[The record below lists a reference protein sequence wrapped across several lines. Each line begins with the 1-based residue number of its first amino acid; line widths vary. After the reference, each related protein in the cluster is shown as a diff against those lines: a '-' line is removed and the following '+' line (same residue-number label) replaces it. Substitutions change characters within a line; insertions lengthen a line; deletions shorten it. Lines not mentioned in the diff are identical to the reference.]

1 MLLTHIQKNYIRK
14 NIRKEDIP
22 LIAQKINASRENVLD
37 YLKKRWGEEKLQ
49 NFINKSIISQ
59 QAPSEKESHDW
70 FKNHWI
76 PILILFFLIL
86 ATYANALTNEFVS
99 DDIAEIAKN
108 PSVGHF
114 SYIFTHPFGFIRLIL
129 NWMAYQIGGLTPIFF
144 RLINIFFHS
153 GNVILIY
160 ILFNLLYSSRK
171 LGFIVAAIFAVH
183 PAISEAVVWISGGT
197 YPQYSF
203 FFLLSFL
210 FYILSA
216 KRKFFYCV
224 SNKLVYLLSS
234 IFYSFSFMS
243 HPVMPL
249 ALFLVFPLYEFV
261 FGDLRKNWLK
271 AMPYLLLS
279 IAYVFINLGALPER
293 ETTLQSVHYQERG
306 FDNIFLLIPIALSSY
321 FELIFY
327 PAVLTLYHSELVFG
341 IFQFGTIVFIIAVF
355 TAGVIFFKKNKSI
368 LFWLLFSLL
377 ALSPTLTP
385 LRLNWIVAERY
396 LYLPSL
402 GIFALAGIGIL
413 KFRKYKWVII
423 FLLALTLIALSARTI
438 LRNIDWKNE
447 DNLWIA
453 TGKTSPSSPN
463 NHNNLGDVY
472 GRQGDKQKALQEF
485 QTAIALKPNYGDAY
499 HNLANTYR
507 EIGQLD
513 KALENYQ
520 KALQFNPNLWQ
531 SHQNIAAIYYSQAQY
546 DKALEQL
553 DQAVKISPKIPNLWN
568 NLGVVY
574 LTLDNKQKAKEAF
587 NNALFLDPQN
597 QIAKQGLIEAG
608 K

>member
-1 MLLTHIQKNYIRK
+1 
-14 NIRKEDIP
+14 
-22 LIAQKINASRENVLD
+22 
-37 YLKKRWGEEKLQ
+37 
-49 NFINKSIISQ
+49 
-59 QAPSEKESHDW
+59 
-70 FKNHWI
+70 I
-76 PILILFFLIL
+76 PILILIFLIL
-86 ATYANALTNEFVS
+86 ATYANSLTNEFVS

-108 PSVGHF
+108 PDVGRF

-197 YPQYSF
+197 YPQYGF
-203 FFLLSFL
+203 FFLSSFI
-210 FYILSA
+210 FYILSE
-216 KRKFFYCV
+216 KK
-224 SNKLVYLLSS
+224 KLFYLLSS
-234 IFYSFSFMS
+234 IFYSFTLMS

-271 AMPYLLLS
+271 VAPYLLLS

-306 FDNIFLLIPIALSSY
+306 FDNIFLLVPVALSSY

-341 IFQFGTIVFIIAVF
+341 IFQFGILGFIIAVF
-355 TAGVIFFKKNKSI
+355 TAAVLFFKKNKSI

-385 LRLNWIVAERY
+385 FRLNWIVAERY

-402 GIFALAGIGIL
+402 GIFALVGIGLL
-413 KFRKYKWVII
+413 KFKKYKGIII
-423 FLLALTLIALSARTI
+423 FLFALILVALSARTI
-438 LRNIDWKNE
+438 LRNSDWKNE

-499 HNLANTYR
+499 HNLANTQR
-507 EIGQLD
+507 ELNQLD
-513 KALENYQ
+513 KALESYQ
-520 KALQFNPNLWQ
+520 KALEFNPNLWQ
-531 SHQNIAAIYYSQAQY
+531 SHQNIAAIYFQSKQY
-546 DKALEQL
+546 GLAMESIQKAL
-553 DQAVKISPKIPNLWN
+553 VINPKNLN
-568 NLGVVY
+568 LQVNLGVIY
-574 LTLDNKQKAKEAF
+574 LSLGQKEKAKEIFSAI
-587 NNALFLDPQN
+587 LSIDPQN
-597 QIAKQGLIEAG
+597 QIARQGLLEAN

>member
-1 MLLTHIQKNYIRK
+1 MPLTHIQKNYIRK
-14 NIRKEDIP
+14 NIRKEDVS
-22 LIAQKINASRENVLD
+22 LIAQKINASKEDIFD

-59 QAPSEKESHDW
+59 QAPSEKKSHDW
-70 FKNHWI
+70 FKNHQI
-76 PILILFFLIL
+76 PILILIFLIL
-86 ATYANALTNEFVS
+86 ATYANSLTNEFVS

-108 PSVGHF
+108 PDVGRF

-197 YPQYSF
+197 YPQYGF
-203 FFLLSFL
+203 FFLSSFI
-210 FYILSA
+210 FYILSE
-216 KRKFFYCV
+216 KK
-224 SNKLVYLLSS
+224 KLFYLLSS
-234 IFYSFSFMS
+234 IFYSFTLMS

-261 FGDLRKNWLK
+261 FGDLRQNWLK
-271 AMPYLLLS
+271 VAPYLLLS
-279 IAYVFINLGALPER
+279 LAYVFINLGALPER

-306 FDNIFLLIPIALSSY
+306 FDNIFLLVPVALSSY

-341 IFQFGTIVFIIAVF
+341 IFQFGILGFIIAVF
-355 TAGVIFFKKNKSI
+355 TAAVLFFKKNKSI

-385 LRLNWIVAERY
+385 FRLNWIVAERY

-402 GIFALAGIGIL
+402 GIFALVGIGLL
-413 KFRKYKWVII
+413 KFKKYKGIII
-423 FLLALTLIALSARTI
+423 FLFALILVALSARTI
-438 LRNIDWKNE
+438 LRNSDWKNE

-499 HNLANTYR
+499 HNLANTQR
-507 EIGQLD
+507 ELNQLD
-513 KALENYQ
+513 KALESYQ
-520 KALQFNPNLWQ
+520 KALEFNPNLWQ
-531 SHQNIAAIYYSQAQY
+531 SHQNIAAIYFQSKRYGLAMESIQ
-546 DKALEQL
+546 KAL
-553 DQAVKISPKIPNLWN
+553 VINPKNLN
-568 NLGVVY
+568 LQVNLGVIY
-574 LTLDNKQKAKEAF
+574 LSLGQKEKAKEIFSAI
-587 NNALFLDPQN
+587 LSIDPQN
-597 QIAKQGLIEAG
+597 QIARQGLLEAN

>member
-1 MLLTHIQKNYIRK
+1 MSRIPFLL
-14 NIRKEDIP
+14 
-22 LIAQKINASRENVLD
+22 
-37 YLKKRWGEEKLQ
+37 
-49 NFINKSIISQ
+49 
-59 QAPSEKESHDW
+59 
-70 FKNHWI
+70 
-76 PILILFFLIL
+76 LFLL
-86 ATYANALTNEFVS
+86 VVVTYANSAGNGFVS

-108 PSVGHF
+108 PNVSHF

-129 NWMAYQIGGLTPIFF
+129 NWIAYQIGGLTPIFF

-153 GNVILIY
+153 GNVFLIY

-197 YPQYSF
+197 YPQYTF

-216 KRKFFYCV
+216 KRKFY
-224 SNKLVYLLSS
+224 YLLST
-234 IFYSFSFMS
+234 IFYLLSFMS

-249 ALFLVFPLYEFV
+249 ALFLVFPLYELV
-261 FGDLRKNWLK
+261 FGNLKKNWAK
-271 AMPYLLLS
+271 FIPFLLISLV
-279 IAYVFINLGALPER
+279 YVVINLGVLSER
-293 ETTLQSVHYQERG
+293 TTTLQSVHYQERG
-306 FDNIFLLIPIALSSY
+306 VDNIFLLVPVALTSY
-321 FELIFY
+321 FELIFF
-327 PAVLTLYHSELVFG
+327 PATLTIYHSELIFG
-341 IFQFGTIVFIIAVF
+341 YLQYGIMIIIIAAF
-355 TAGVIFFKKNKSI
+355 TLAAYFFKKNRSY
-368 LFWLLFSLL
+368 LFWLIFSLL
-377 ALSPTLTP
+377 AISPTLTP
-385 LRLNWIVAERY
+385 YRLNWIVAERY

-402 GIFALAGIGIL
+402 GIFALVAMGIL
-413 KFRKYKWVII
+413 KFKKYKWVII
-423 FLLALTLIALSARTI
+423 LSLALILTALSVRTI
-438 LRNIDWKNE
+438 LRNIDWKDE
-447 DNLWIA
+447 DHLWIA

-485 QTAIALKPNYGDAY
+485 QAAIQLKPDYGDAY

-507 EIGQLD
+507 ELDQID

-531 SHQNIAAIYYSQAQY
+531 SYQNMAAIYYAQAQY

-553 DQAVKISPKIPNLWN
+553 NQAIKIAPKIPNLWN

-574 LTLDNKQKAKEAF
+574 LTLGQKDKAREAF
-587 NNALFLDPQN
+587 NNALTLDPQN
-597 QIAKQGLIEAG
+597 QIAKQGLVETS

>member
-1 MLLTHIQKNYIRK
+1 MPLTHIQKNYIRK
-14 NIRKEDIP
+14 NIRKEDIS
-22 LIAQKINASRENVLD
+22 LIAQKINADKGEILD
-37 YLKKRWGEEKLQ
+37 YLKKRWGEEKFQ
-49 NFINKSIISQ
+49 KFINKSIISQ
-59 QAPSEKESHDW
+59 QAPSEKKSHDW

-76 PILILFFLIL
+76 PILILFFLIM
-86 ATYANALTNEFVS
+86 ATYANSLTNEFVS

-144 RLINIFFHS
+144 RLINVFFHS

-197 YPQYSF
+197 YPQYTF

-210 FYILSA
+210 FYILST
-216 KRKFFYCV
+216 KRKFF
-224 SNKLVYLLSS
+224 YLLSS
-234 IFYSFSFMS
+234 IFYLLSLMS

-271 AMPYLLLS
+271 ATPYFLLS
-279 IAYVFINLGALPER
+279 IAYIFINLGALPER
-293 ETTLQSVHYQERG
+293 TTTLQSVHYQERG
-306 FDNIFLLIPIALSSY
+306 VDNIFLLVPIAISSY

-341 IFQFGTIVFIIAVF
+341 IFQYGIMLFIIAVSIA
-355 TAGVIFFKKNKSI
+355 TVIFFKRNKSI
-368 LFWLLFSLL
+368 LFWLIFSLL

-385 LRLNWIVAERY
+385 FRLNWVVAERY

-402 GIFALAGIGIL
+402 GIFALVGIGLL
-413 KFRKYKWVII
+413 KFRKYQQVVI
-423 FLLALTLIALSARTI
+423 FLFALVLIALSARTI

-472 GRQGDKQKALQEF
+472 GRQGDKQRALQEF
-485 QTAIALKPNYGDAY
+485 QTAIILKPDYGDAY

-507 EIGQLD
+507 ELSQLD

-520 KALQFNPNLWQ
+520 NALRFNPNLWQ
-531 SHQNIAAIYYSQAQY
+531 SHQNIAAIYFQAGQY
-546 DKALEQL
+546 EQALENIQK
-553 DQAVKISPKIPNLWN
+553 AITINPKNLN
-568 NLGVVY
+568 LQVNLGVVY
-574 LTLDNKQKAKEAF
+574 LGLGQKDKAKEIFTAI
-587 NNALFLDPQN
+587 LSIDPQN
-597 QIAKQGLIEAG
+597 QIAKQGLVEAS

>member
-1 MLLTHIQKNYIRK
+1 MPLTHIQKNYIRK
-14 NIRKEDIP
+14 NIRKEDVS
-22 LIAQKINASRENVLD
+22 LIAQKINASKEDIFD

-59 QAPSEKESHDW
+59 QAPSEKKSHDW
-70 FKNHWI
+70 FKNHQI
-76 PILILFFLIL
+76 PILILIFLIL
-86 ATYANALTNEFVS
+86 ATYANSLTNEFVS

-108 PSVGHF
+108 PDVGRF

-197 YPQYSF
+197 YPQYGF
-203 FFLLSFL
+203 FFLSSFI
-210 FYILSA
+210 FYILSE
-216 KRKFFYCV
+216 KK
-224 SNKLVYLLSS
+224 KLFYLLSS
-234 IFYSFSFMS
+234 IFYSFTLMS

-271 AMPYLLLS
+271 VAPYLLLS

-306 FDNIFLLIPIALSSY
+306 FDNIFLLVPVALSSY

-341 IFQFGTIVFIIAVF
+341 IFQFGILGFIIAVF
-355 TAGVIFFKKNKSI
+355 TAAVLFFKKNKSI

-385 LRLNWIVAERY
+385 FRLNWIVAERY

-402 GIFALAGIGIL
+402 GIFALVGIGLL
-413 KFRKYKWVII
+413 KFKKYKGIII
-423 FLLALTLIALSARTI
+423 FLFALILVALSARTI
-438 LRNIDWKNE
+438 LRNSDWKNE

-499 HNLANTYR
+499 HNLANTQR
-507 EIGQLD
+507 ELNQLD
-513 KALENYQ
+513 KALESYQ
-520 KALQFNPNLWQ
+520 KALEFNPNLWQ
-531 SHQNIAAIYYSQAQY
+531 SHQNIAAIYFQSKQY
-546 DKALEQL
+546 GLAMESIQKAL
-553 DQAVKISPKIPNLWN
+553 VINPKNLN
-568 NLGVVY
+568 LQVNLGVIY
-574 LTLDNKQKAKEAF
+574 LSLGQKEKAKEIFSAI
-587 NNALFLDPQN
+587 LSIDPQN
-597 QIAKQGLIEAG
+597 QIARQGLLEAN

>member
-1 MLLTHIQKNYIRK
+1 MPLTHIQKNYIRK
-14 NIRKEDIP
+14 NIRKEDVS
-22 LIAQKINASRENVLD
+22 LIAQKINASKEDIFD

-59 QAPSEKESHDW
+59 QAPSEKKSHDW
-70 FKNHWI
+70 FKNHQI
-76 PILILFFLIL
+76 PILILIFLIL
-86 ATYANALTNEFVS
+86 ATYANSLTNEFVS

-108 PSVGHF
+108 PDVGRF

-197 YPQYSF
+197 YPQYGF
-203 FFLLSFL
+203 FFLSSFI
-210 FYILSA
+210 FYILSE
-216 KRKFFYCV
+216 KK
-224 SNKLVYLLSS
+224 KLFYLLSS
-234 IFYSFSFMS
+234 IFYSFTLMS

-271 AMPYLLLS
+271 VAPYLLLS

-306 FDNIFLLIPIALSSY
+306 FDNIFLLVPVALSSY

-341 IFQFGTIVFIIAVF
+341 IFQFGILGFIIAVF
-355 TAGVIFFKKNKSI
+355 TAAVLFFKKNKSI

-385 LRLNWIVAERY
+385 FRLNWIVAERY

-402 GIFALAGIGIL
+402 GIFALVGIGLL
-413 KFRKYKWVII
+413 KFKKYKGIII
-423 FLLALTLIALSARTI
+423 FLFALILVALSARTI
-438 LRNIDWKNE
+438 LRNSDWKNE

-499 HNLANTYR
+499 HNLANTQR
-507 EIGQLD
+507 ELNQLD
-513 KALENYQ
+513 KALESYQ
-520 KALQFNPNLWQ
+520 KALDFNPNLWQ
-531 SHQNIAAIYYSQAQY
+531 SHQNIAAIYFQSKQY
-546 DKALEQL
+546 GLAMESIQKAL
-553 DQAVKISPKIPNLWN
+553 VINPKNLN
-568 NLGVVY
+568 LQVNLGVIY
-574 LTLDNKQKAKEAF
+574 LSLGQKEKAKEIFSAI
-587 NNALFLDPQN
+587 LSIDPQN
-597 QIAKQGLIEAG
+597 QIARQGLLEAN